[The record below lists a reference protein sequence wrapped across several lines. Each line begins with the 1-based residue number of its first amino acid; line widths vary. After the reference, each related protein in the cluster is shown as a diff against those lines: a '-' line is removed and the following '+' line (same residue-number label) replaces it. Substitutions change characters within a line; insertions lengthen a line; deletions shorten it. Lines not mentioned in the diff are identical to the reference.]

1 MMKLN
6 TRTRILIVAL
16 VGLLAT
22 FSSRAYAGP
31 ANNCKSDRRLDA
43 AMQFAVDVQSA
54 ARVHVSAYGGSDRT
68 NYVVPYYWRVYNSQ
82 GRQVDSFPRTPL
94 VFVSPNMLRETNIE
108 GLLPG
113 ESYTFELTSR
123 DSCNNLGVVRKA
135 ITMPSLSAESNA
147 PEVTNPA
154 IVMVGILGAE
164 SRRVQFAATDET
176 GVQEITMLINGTVVS
191 NQKYGVTFRWWCD
204 DYPDDEVLSGF
215 EAPNYYLAY
224 PNSYAGTYSLVEVVV
239 VDVAGNTTTLSAM
252 LFL

>member
-1 MMKLN
+1 MMKVN
-6 TRTRILIVAL
+6 TRTRSLMVAL

-31 ANNCKSDRRLDA
+31 ANNCKSDKRLDVP
-43 AMQFAVDVQSA
+43 MQFAVDVQSG
-54 ARVHVSAYGGSDRT
+54 ARVHVSGYGGSDRT

-108 GLLPG
+108 GLVPG

-123 DSCNNLGVVRKA
+123 DSCNNVGVVRKA
-135 ITMPSLSAESNA
+135 ITMPALFDDPN
-147 PEVTNPA
+147 PPDVTTPVT
-154 IVMVGILGAE
+154 VMVGLQAGE
-164 SRRVQFAATDET
+164 SKRVQFAVTDDT
-176 GVQEITMLINGTVVS
+176 GVREVTMLINGTVVS

-204 DYPDDEVLSGF
+204 DYPDDDVLSGL
-215 EAPNYYLAY
+215 EGPNYYLAY
-224 PNSYAGTYSLVEVVV
+224 PATYAGTYSVVEIVV
-239 VDVAGNTTTLSAM
+239 VDAAGNTTTKSVV